1 MIVLNL
7 QTQTPG
13 AKGLLHCLGHSGQQV
28 GEGQLV
34 GWGGGEETGAQERRR
49 GVGSSR
55 TSRGTRMKP
64 SGALDEP
71 LKPLFLL
78 SDVLGPKGQN
88 PALLAMQTAM

>member
-1 MIVLNL
+1 
-7 QTQTPG
+7 
-13 AKGLLHCLGHSGQQV
+13 
-28 GEGQLV
+28 
-34 GWGGGEETGAQERRR
+34 
-49 GVGSSR
+49 
-55 TSRGTRMKP
+55 MKP